1 MARTALS
8 VIVERFKALAHPARL
23 RIFAMLAG
31 GDLCVCQL
39 TAILRLAPSTVSAHL
54 AALRRGGLVGERKV
68 GRWVYYHLE
77 TEGLRLLNQ
86 LQEEILAD
94 SQIALDAAL
103 VAQLRSIDPQKLCA
117 VELDLSRLGLASY
130 EPKR

>member
-8 VIVERFKALAHPARL
+8 LVVDRFKALAHPARL
-23 RIFAMLAG
+23 RMMAMLG
-31 GDLCVCQL
+31 LGDLCVCQL

-77 TEGLRLLNQ
+77 PEGERLLAQ
-86 LQEEILAD
+86 LREELTAD
-94 SQIALDAAL
+94 PQIAQDAAL
-103 VAQLRSIDPQKLCA
+103 VGKLRSIDPQVLCDA
-117 VELDLSRLGLASY
+117 DLDLSRVGLLS
-130 EPKR
+130 PQLKR